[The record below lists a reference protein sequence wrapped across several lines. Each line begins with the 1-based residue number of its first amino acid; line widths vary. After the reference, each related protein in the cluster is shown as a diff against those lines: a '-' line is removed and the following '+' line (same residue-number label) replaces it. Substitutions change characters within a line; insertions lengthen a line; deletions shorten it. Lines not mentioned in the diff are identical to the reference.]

1 METLGFE
8 LSVGH
13 PGTNIK
19 KLVRYAIQKC
29 VMRPDMRYG
38 FKAIVFLSNAKVV
51 SALGFKI

>member
-51 SALGFKI
+51 SVLGFKI